1 MCDALYLASNCGRG
15 RGEMLRSAEK
25 LAEGVKWGHGFW
37 AGLCYAQGVVRGWPP
52 DSEGAQR

>member
-1 MCDALYLASNCGRG
+1 MRDALYLASGCGRG

-37 AGLCYAQGVVRGWPP
+37 AGLCYA
-52 DSEGAQR
+52 